1 MEVATTEPGMQFY
14 AGNFLDGTINGK
26 GGDTYGRR
34 SGFCLETQHYPD
46 SPNQPDFPSTLLRP
60 GSTYTSRTVFKFGVS
75 KSTSN
80 RAEAWTPRSCS
91 VRL

>member
-14 AGNFLDGTINGK
+14 AGNFLDGTLTGK
-26 GGDTYGRR
+26 GGSKYGRR

-60 GSTYTSRTVFKFGVS
+60 GGLHLADGLQVRRTSRGGIARIRS
-75 KSTSN
+75 
-80 RAEAWTPRSCS
+80 RLEAISR
-91 VRL
+91 